1 LPARHLAFYLF
12 QHHGS
17 HSTLENDSFDLS
29 MGYLNKRDNA
39 WLLTAVYTGFALIA
53 FAANSVL
60 CRLALGEA
68 TIDAASFTTIR
79 LVSGALV
86 LLVIVRTAAK
96 TNTPDDSGSW
106 TSAFMLFLY
115 AVTFSF
121 AYISLNTGTGALI
134 LFASVQATM
143 IIVAVCQG
151 ERLRLWGWLGLFVGL
166 AGLTYLV
173 FPGLTAPSPAAAALM
188 AVAGISWGI
197 YSLRGRGALSPVA
210 VTKDNFLRSTPFVVL
225 ISLVFFQNLHITF
238 EGAFFAALSG
248 GLTSAIGYVIWY
260 AALRDHSATSAA
272 LVQLLVPVLAALGG
286 VVLLSE
292 ALTVRLLLS
301 SAMII
306 GGVALALTQR
316 QNPVPAKST
325 E

>member
-1 LPARHLAFYLF
+1 MVTFKKAERVWVRSA
-12 QHHGS
+12 
-17 HSTLENDSFDLS
+17 
-29 MGYLNKRDNA
+29 GY
-39 WLLTAVYTGFALIA
+39 TAFALIA

-60 CRLALGEA
+60 CRLALGQGA
-68 TIDAASFTTIR
+68 IDAASFTTIR

-86 LLVIVRTAAK
+86 LLLVNAAGK
-96 TNTPDDSGSW
+96 TGAAVDRGNWP
-106 TSAFMLFLY
+106 SALMLFLY

-134 LFASVQATM
+134 LFGSVQATM
-143 IIVAVCQG
+143 IIFAVVKG
-151 ERLRLWGWLGLFVGL
+151 ERLRLWGWLGLFAGL

-173 FPGLTAPSPAAAALM
+173 FPGLAAPSPSGAALM
-188 AVAGISWGI
+188 AAAGISWGI
-197 YSLRGRGALSPVA
+197 YSLRGRGSVSPVA

-225 ISLVFFQNLHITF
+225 ISLVFFQDLDITF
-238 EGAFFAALSG
+238 KGAFLAALSG

-292 ALTVRLLLS
+292 ALTMRLLLS

-316 QNPVPAKST
+316 DRKTDMGA
-325 E
+325 

>member
-1 LPARHLAFYLF
+1 MVTFKKAERIWVRTA
-12 QHHGS
+12 
-17 HSTLENDSFDLS
+17 
-29 MGYLNKRDNA
+29 GY
-39 WLLTAVYTGFALIA
+39 TAFALIA
-53 FAANSVL
+53 FAANSIL
-60 CRLALGEA
+60 CRLALEKA
-68 TIDAASFTTIR
+68 TIDAANFTTIR
-79 LVSGALV
+79 LISGALV
-86 LLVIVRTAAK
+86 LLVLVRATGKSDA
-96 TNTPDDSGSW
+96 TGDSGSW

-121 AYISLNTGTGALI
+121 AYISLNIGTGALI

-143 IIVAVCQG
+143 IIFAIYKG
-151 ERLRLWGWLGLFVGL
+151 ERLGFMGSLGLFAAL

-173 FPGLTAPSPAAAALM
+173 FPGLTAPSPSGAALM

-197 YSLRGRGALSPVA
+197 YSLRGRGSRSPVA
-210 VTKDNFLRSTPFVVL
+210 VTRDNFLRSTPFVLL
-225 ISLVFFQNLHITF
+225 ISLIFLDNLYITF
-238 EGAFFAALSG
+238 AGALFAALSG

-260 AALRDHSATSAA
+260 AALRGHSATSAA

-306 GGVALALTQR
+306 GGVALALIQR
-316 QNPVPAKST
+316 RNTALAKSVK
-325 E
+325 

>member
-1 LPARHLAFYLF
+1 MLSKSDD
-12 QHHGS
+12 GS
-17 HSTLENDSFDLS
+17 ERVNSQVGHFRKADRTRF
-29 MGYLNKRDNA
+29 RTA
-39 WLLTAVYTGFALIA
+39 VLTALALIA

-86 LLVIVRTAAK
+86 LLTLAGVAAK
-96 TNTPDDSGSW
+96 KNSAGDSGSW

-134 LFASVQATM
+134 LFGSVQATM
-143 IIVAVCQG
+143 IIFAIGKG
-151 ERLRLWGWLGLFVGL
+151 ERLGLMGVLGLFAAL

-173 FPGLTAPSPAAAALM
+173 FPGLAAPSPAGAALM
-188 AVAGISWGI
+188 AAAGISWGI
-197 YSLRGRGALSPVA
+197 YSLRGRGSVSPVA
-210 VTKDNFLRSTPFVVL
+210 VTTDNFLRSTPFVLL
-225 ISLVFFQNLHITF
+225 ISLIFFQDLHITF
-238 EGAFFAALSG
+238 KGAFLAALSG

-286 VVLLSE
+286 VVFMSE
-292 ALTVRLLLS
+292 NLTMRLVLS

-316 QNPVPAKST
+316 RNAAPAKPAK
-325 E
+325 